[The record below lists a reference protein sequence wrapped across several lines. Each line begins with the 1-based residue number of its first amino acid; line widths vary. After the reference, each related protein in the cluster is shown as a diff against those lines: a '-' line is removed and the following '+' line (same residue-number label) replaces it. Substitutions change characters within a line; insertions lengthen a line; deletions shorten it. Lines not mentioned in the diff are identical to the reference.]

1 MKKRVVVAMSG
12 GVDSSVA
19 AALLLEAGYEVI
31 GATMQLWPA
40 DLPYGLEPEGGCCSL
55 AAVEDARSV
64 ADQLGIPYYVLNY
77 HAPFREAVIEPFVAE
92 YLRGRTPNPCI
103 ACNQQLKFNLLLE
116 KAKALDAA
124 YLATGHYVRREF
136 DVTSG
141 RWLLFKGT
149 DPGKDQSY
157 VLYGLTQKQL
167 AAVLFPLGGYTKTQ
181 IRAKAAALGLRVAE
195 KAESQE
201 ICFIP
206 DQDYG
211 RFIREYRPETIKPG
225 VIRDTAGQLLG
236 KHQGIHQFTIG
247 QRKGMGIAAETPLY
261 VKEIHPETGEVI
273 VGGADEVFATS
284 LIAAN
289 LNWLAFESLSGPLQ
303 ITAKIRYAA
312 KPASAAVEPLS
323 ATEVLVRFDQPQRAI
338 TPGQAVVFYQEDLV
352 VGGGTI
358 ESEGD
363 SRSIRN

>member
-1 MKKRVVVAMSG
+1 MKERVVVAMSG

-31 GATMQLWPA
+31 GATMQLWPS
-40 DLPYGLEPEGGCCSL
+40 DLPYGTEPEGGCCSL

-64 ADQLGIPYYVLNY
+64 ANQLGIPYYVLNY

-116 KAKALDAA
+116 KARALDAA
-124 YLATGHYVRREF
+124 YLATGHYARREF
-136 DVTSG
+136 DAASG
-141 RWLLFKGT
+141 RWLLRRGI

-157 VLYGLTQKQL
+157 VLYGLTQAQL
-167 AAVLFPLGGYTKTQ
+167 AAVLFPLGAYTKAQ
-181 IRAKAAALGLRVAE
+181 IREKATELGFRVAD
-195 KAESQE
+195 KPESQE

-225 VIRDTAGQLLG
+225 VIRDTTGRILG
-236 KHQGIHQFTIG
+236 VHQGIHQFTIG
-247 QRKGMGIAAETPLY
+247 QRKGMGIAAAKPLY
-261 VKEIHPETGEVI
+261 IKEIRPDTGEVI
-273 VGGADEVFATS
+273 VGGEDEVFATS
-284 LIAAN
+284 LIASN
-289 LNWLAFESLSGPLQ
+289 LNWLPFESLSEPLSVS
-303 ITAKIRYAA
+303 AKIRYAA
-312 KPASAAVEPLS
+312 KPAPAMVVPLS
-323 ATEVLVRFDQPQRAI
+323 ATEVSVRFESPQRAI
-338 TPGQAVVFYQEDLV
+338 TPGQAVVFYQDDLV
-352 VGGGTI
+352 IGGGTI

-363 SRSIRN
+363 GR